1 MWGWKWGTGC
11 FMLAAS
17 LAKKADTATNRDGF
31 NEKKR
36 FS

>member
-1 MWGWKWGTGC
+1 MEIRNWLFHAGC
-11 FMLAAS
+11 GG
-17 LAKKADTATNRDGF
+17 LAKRATARITNRDGF